1 MWLVGVKALTT
12 PLVLPY
18 SDQKEQPQ
26 SLRAGEDPCSSAHS
40 ISWEG
45 LLPVKLSLLQSAGLG
60 LTNLMTCFGTVLMTS
75 SLSPSQADDTLSI

>member
-1 MWLVGVKALTT
+1 MWLVGVQALTT

-18 SDQKEQPQ
+18 SDHKEQPQ
-26 SLRAGEDPCSSAHS
+26 SLCAGEDPHSSAHS

-60 LTNLMTCFGTVLMTS
+60 LANLMTWFWHCAHDFQFHDFQVKSITS
-75 SLSPSQADDTLSI
+75 R